1 MEELKKEFLKD
12 IGFKKNSEDGLELM
26 MPWGEEMKG
35 TLDNRKN
42 TLLQRLQIM
51 DIPEPV
57 RASKNYRVVILIDY
71 STNKFTTLVLDPV
84 FFRDQLKRIAKF
96 KKPLERIIIKDVDDK
111 EVVNLDSKDVFTIIT
126 EKWDSEEKNSED
138 SEQYSSY
145 DTQGYKVFEE
155 DTYGS
160 NNNDVSSMFQ
170 HKLPNGVE
178 SAQELK
184 KHADLLEYQQTHDL
198 VCKHNL
204 NNHKPSEHKFFKSL
218 LRRMPK
224 ESPYLYYGLEIEVET
239 PNEIDNNVFA
249 TEVIKRTGGIVTASR
264 DGSLSHG
271 VEFYTRPT
279 SYKVLTSKDFIEKL
293 DIMFDVFK
301 RYGVFSVS
309 QRTSSMHIHIS
320 NKFFEKKYKQ
330 ASEAQSEMAWIA
342 EFYSEELQNIAGR
355 KCNNYCNT
363 MEQAMKEGLP
373 RNEINY
379 DIVLKKSPMSRNH
392 YRAVTAGQEG
402 KTVEFRMFRSPRD
415 TTELLAMVEVVRAL
429 AHAVRENNT
438 DKKNL
443 SEILHCKNNK
453 FLDKYLAKNRMNIRE
468 TKVLKESKHVS
479 SGL

>member
-1 MEELKKEFLKD
+1 MKELKKEFLKD
-12 IGFKKNSEDGLELM
+12 IGFKKNSDDGLELM

-42 TLLQRLQIM
+42 TLLQRLQIT

-57 RASKNYRVVILIDY
+57 RASKKYRVVILIDY

-96 KKPLERIIIKDVDDK
+96 KKPLERIMIKDVDDK
-111 EVVNLDSKDVFTIIT
+111 EVVNLDSKDIYTVIT
-126 EKWDSEEKNSED
+126 DKWDGKIDKGDDEEFR
-138 SEQYSSY
+138 SY
-145 DTQGYKVFEE
+145 KTEGYKVFEE

-178 SAQELK
+178 STQELK
-184 KHADLLEYQQTHDL
+184 KHADLLEQQQTHDL

-204 NNHKPSEHKFFKSL
+204 SSHKPTEHKFFKSL
-218 LRRMPK
+218 LLRMPK
-224 ESPYLYYGLEIEVET
+224 ENPYLYYGLEIEVET
-239 PNEIDNNVFA
+239 PNEIDNNQFA

-279 SYKVLTSKDFIEKL
+279 SYKVLTSKEFIEKL
-293 DIMFDVFK
+293 NIMFDTFK

-468 TKVLKESKHVS
+468 TEVLKESKHVS